1 MDSRFTNQVV
11 VVTGAASGIGVVI
24 AKHFADAGA
33 RLVLS
38 DVDEK
43 RLNSVAEDIAASG
56 RDKPTVRA
64 GDLLELVDVEAKTVK
79 ATLAPG
85 VIPGG
90 GTTPWISGGRNAS
103 SEITIDGTSVIVPE
117 NNVSINDLG
126 YTPIMDSVEEF
137 SIITNA

>member
-43 RLNSVAEDIAASG
+43 RLNSVAEDIATSQPSG
-56 RDKPTVRA
+56 LATFRW
-64 GDLLELVDVEAKTVK
+64 KTSP
-79 ATLAPG
+79 AALSNRPSRPLAR
-85 VIPGG
+85 
-90 GTTPWISGGRNAS
+90 SMCS
-103 SEITIDGTSVIVPE
+103 
-117 NNVSINDLG
+117 
-126 YTPIMDSVEEF
+126 
-137 SIITNA
+137 